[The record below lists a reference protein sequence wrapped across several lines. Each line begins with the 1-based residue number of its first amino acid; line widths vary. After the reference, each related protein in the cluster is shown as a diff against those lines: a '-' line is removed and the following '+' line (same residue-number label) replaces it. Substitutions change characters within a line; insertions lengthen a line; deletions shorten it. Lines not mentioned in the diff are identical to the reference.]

1 MIKDP
6 PTTCSIIIELCD
18 ANYLMLRSTA
28 SLMGSDA
35 KYIRDAHDKI
45 NSAIDKIRQLTKTSE
60 NVSKT
65 DLTNGDIT

>member
-1 MIKDP
+1 
-6 PTTCSIIIELCD
+6 
-18 ANYLMLRSTA
+18 MLRSTA

-45 NSAIDKIRQLTKTSE
+45 NSAIDKILQLTKTAE

-65 DLTNGDIT
+65 DLTNGDSA

>member
-1 MIKDP
+1 MIKDQ
-6 PTTCSIIIELCD
+6 PTPCSIIVQLCE

-45 NSAIDKIRQLTKTSE
+45 NSAIDKILQLTKTAE

-65 DLTNGDIT
+65 DLTNGDSA